1 MVENRELEELRRKI
15 NLLDDRLN
23 KTLKKR
29 LDIVKGVGRLKKK
42 NNMPIRNL
50 EREEEIIQRAVKS
63 NLPER
68 FARKIY
74 GIIFEDSVIM
84 QKGV

>member
-1 MVENRELEELRRKI
+1 MVENKELEELRRKI

-23 KTLKKR
+23 ETLKKR
-29 LDIVKGVGRLKKK
+29 LDMVNEVGRLKKK

-50 EREEEIIQRAVKS
+50 DREEEIIQRAVKS

-74 GIIFEDSVIM
+74 NIIFE
-84 QKGV
+84 